1 MTNINNKNHHFIPKI
16 TVALT
21 FLCLN
26 TAYASTEQKTELFE
40 GTIGNAPI
48 VFEFSIDQ
56 SKAVTGRYFYRKHSM
71 DIALDGTQLGNG
83 DIQLGENQ
91 DYDDHSKIDMILHP
105 NHQGWQGEW
114 TGHDPKQKKNLAIQL
129 KPVQSTQKPNYPL
142 SSTSTD
148 YDQIR
153 LAGLSLQKNALTR
166 FGKYSLQWWKEPVSQ
181 ISFFRITSGYPKDTM
196 TRINAALTTRQWQEV
211 NSFFECQFDGAR
223 RMGGEYEQTVTPHF
237 MNDKVF
243 STSVDTSYYCGGAHP
258 DFGDS
263 PINIEVKTGKELNLE
278 DVLWLSKTPPDIA
291 LKHEANGDRR
301 NFDYESKNLAP
312 WISKTMTK
320 LYPQDVGSDNKD
332 DECDYRD
339 PEVWSFPA
347 FYFTPKGL
355 HLAAYFARVARMCDN
370 PDWAILPWKIVNQHQ
385 GKLHLNLP

>member
-1 MTNINNKNHHFIPKI
+1 MKNINHQNNRRIPKI
-16 TVALT
+16 VFAMT
-21 FLCLN
+21 FFCMS
-26 TAYASTEQKTELFE
+26 TAYASTEAKPYLFE

-48 VFEFSIDQ
+48 VLELSID
-56 SKAVTGRYFYRKHSM
+56 SSNTVTGRYFYRKHSM
-71 DIALDGTQLGNG
+71 DIALDGTQLKNG

-105 NHQGWQGEW
+105 KQQGWQGEW
-114 TGHDPKQKKNLAIQL
+114 TGRDPKQKKNLAIQL
-129 KPVQSTQKPNYPL
+129 KPLQPTQKPNYPL

-166 FGKYSLQWWKEPVSQ
+166 FGKYSLQWWKEPVSK

-211 NSFFECQFDGAR
+211 NSSFECQFDGAR
-223 RMGGEYEQTVTPHF
+223 RMGGEYEQTVTPRF

-243 STSVDTSYYCGGAHP
+243 SASVDTSYYCGGAHP

-263 PINIEVKTGKELNLE
+263 PVNLDVKTGKELHLE
-278 DVLWLSKTPPDIA
+278 DVLWLGNSTSM
-291 LKHEANGDRR
+291 LKRDARGDRVDY
-301 NFDYESKNLAP
+301 DYESKTLSP
-312 WISKTMTK
+312 WLSKTMTK
-320 LYPQDVGSDNKD
+320 LYPQDVGSDNSD
-332 DECDYRD
+332 DDCDYRD

-355 HLAAYFARVARMCDN
+355 HLAAYFARVARACDN

-385 GKLHLNLP
+385 GKAHLNLP